1 MMAGSDIIKRGT
13 EDEVEILIWGPT
25 INGENTSICLVRSD
39 LVLFPV
45 TIPEDILFK
54 PFLYIDTIAA
64 DDGYRVSKPS
74 ASRGT

>member
-1 MMAGSDIIKRGT
+1 MMAGFDIIKHVT
-13 EDEVEILIWGPT
+13 EDEDEILIWGPT
-25 INGENTSICLVRSD
+25 ITGENTSICLVMSD

-45 TIPEDILFK
+45 TIPEDILFR
-54 PFLYIDTIAA
+54 PFLNVDTIAV